1 MCPGA
6 HCLGPWTEALPAE
19 SAGPG
24 AQWHLV
30 EELVACL
37 SPWGGPHPP
46 PSPRGTPEVWK
57 FFSSDLRLQT
67 GNRRESRAWMPR
79 EGRLPSQ
86 DTKRET
92 HTAQVRALGE
102 LVGCGWGGSE
112 SVTNI
117 LRTRAVDAAPEEGAG
132 PLVERS
138 LGLARQP
145 CSGPP
150 PCPPP
155 SPHLVGGWLWCPK
168 GLFSGQNPKRGPS
181 D

>member
-46 PSPRGTPEVWK
+46 PSPRGTPEVWR

-112 SVTNI
+112 SVTNT
-117 LRTRAVDAAPEEGAG
+117 LRMRGCGRSPRGGSRAPRGEEPGSCPPALLRAPSM
-132 PLVERS
+132 PPTITS
-138 LGLARQP
+138 LGGGLA
-145 CSGPP
+145 
-150 PCPPP
+150 
-155 SPHLVGGWLWCPK
+155 LVSEGSVFRPK
-168 GLFSGQNPKRGPS
+168 S
-181 D
+181 